1 MKVPPSKTPE
11 TMGNV
16 DGRLGRRGLIVLME
30 SASYFSRLDANYG
43 IVSRGVV
50 VGPLEDFNTDR
61 TLFQRLGVA
70 VKLVLDN
77 KSEELL
83 AASRASE
90 EATSQDVLE
99 FVENLLPFLVV
110 QLMWRGNRSLIVR

>member
-1 MKVPPSKTPE
+1 M
-11 TMGNV
+11 

-30 SASYFSRLDANYG
+30 SASYFSSLDANHG

-50 VGPLEDFNTDR
+50 VGPLEDFNSYR
-61 TLFQRLGVA
+61 ALFQQLCMA
-70 VKLVLDN
+70 IKLVLDN

-90 EATSQDVLE
+90 EATFQDVLQ

-110 QLMWRGNRSLIVR
+110 QLMWRESRSLIVR

>member
-1 MKVPPSKTPE
+1 
-11 TMGNV
+11 
-16 DGRLGRRGLIVLME
+16 ME
-30 SASYFSRLDANYG
+30 SASYLSSLDANHG

-50 VGPLEDFNTDR
+50 VGPLEDLNSYR
-61 TLFQRLGVA
+61 ALFQQLCMA
-70 VKLVLDN
+70 IKLVVDN

-90 EATSQDVLE
+90 EATFQDVLE

-110 QLMWRGNRSLIVR
+110 QLMWRGSRSLIVR